1 MAARGSESKSV
12 ITKKI
17 LETFE
22 GSFLNDGGKEIRIPM
37 MEGGEVVQ
45 IKVTLTAAKINVEDG
60 NPSSASQNAVAAIP
74 EGGRTITEAEKKEVT
89 DLINKL
95 GL

>member
-1 MAARGSESKSV
+1 MARGSQSKET

-22 GSFLNDGGKEIRIPM
+22 GSFINDKEIRIPI
-37 MEGGEVVQ
+37 EENGEVIE
-45 IKVTLTAAKINVEDG
+45 IKCVLTAAKVNVG
-60 NPSSASQNAVAAIP
+60 NAGTQVTSSIEPKEPAS
-74 EGGRTITEAEKKEVT
+74 GMITEDEKKEVT
-89 DLINKL
+89 DLISKL

>member
-1 MAARGSESKSV
+1 MARGSQSKET

-22 GSFLNDGGKEIRIPM
+22 GSFINDKEIRIPI
-37 MEGGEVVQ
+37 EENGEVIE
-45 IKVTLTAAKINVEDG
+45 IKCVLTAAKVNVG
-60 NPSSASQNAVAAIP
+60 NAGTQVTGSIEPKKPAS
-74 EGGRTITEAEKKEVT
+74 GMITEDEKKEVT
-89 DLINKL
+89 DLISKL

>member
-1 MAARGSESKSV
+1 MARGSQSKET

-22 GSFLNDGGKEIRIPM
+22 GSFINDKEIRIPI
-37 MEGGEVVQ
+37 EENGEVIE
-45 IKVTLTAAKINVEDG
+45 IKCVLTAAKVNVG
-60 NPSSASQNAVAAIP
+60 NAGTQVISNIEPKEPAS
-74 EGGRTITEAEKKEVT
+74 GMITEDEKKEVT
-89 DLINKL
+89 DLISKL

>member
-1 MAARGSESKSV
+1 MAARGSESKSI

-37 MEGGEVVQ
+37 NEGGEVVQ
-45 IKVTLTAAKINVEDG
+45 IKVTLTAAKINVEGG
-60 NPSSASQNAVAAIP
+60 NPSSTPQNAVAAIP
-74 EGGRTITEAEKKEVT
+74 EGDRTITEAEKKEVT
-89 DLINKL
+89 DLIEKL